1 MKKAKQRQPNIKK
14 NPSEQVVDLTYFL
27 AHFGEAMLIRV
38 GHGGERVFFG
48 KSKKS

>member
-1 MKKAKQRQPNIKK
+1 MKKPKQRQPDVKK
-14 NPSEQVVDLTYFL
+14 NSSSEQIDLTYFL

-48 KSKKS
+48 KPKKP